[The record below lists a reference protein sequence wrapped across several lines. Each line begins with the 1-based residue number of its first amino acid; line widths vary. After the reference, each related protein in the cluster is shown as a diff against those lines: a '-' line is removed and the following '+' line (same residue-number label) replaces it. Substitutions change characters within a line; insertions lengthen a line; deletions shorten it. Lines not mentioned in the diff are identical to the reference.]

1 MTNFLS
7 GVIIFIM
14 NTSLRKEIYE
24 HILMSSLVKPR
35 KRSFLPRIC
44 VRDKLQQESGKTQ
57 EKTGFPLKDCGN
69 DNNIN
74 NVLLLMVSLVEDA
87 PDKCEDGANVLEVI
101 VLKNA

>member
-35 KRSFLPRIC
+35 KRSFLR
-44 VRDKLQQESGKTQ
+44 KQESRKTQ

-87 PDKCEDGANVLEVI
+87 PDKCEGGANVLEVI
-101 VLKNA
+101 FLKHA

>member
-24 HILMSSLVKPR
+24 HI
-35 KRSFLPRIC
+35 
-44 VRDKLQQESGKTQ
+44 
-57 EKTGFPLKDCGN
+57 
-69 DNNIN
+69 
-74 NVLLLMVSLVEDA
+74 EDA

-101 VLKNA
+101 VIKNA